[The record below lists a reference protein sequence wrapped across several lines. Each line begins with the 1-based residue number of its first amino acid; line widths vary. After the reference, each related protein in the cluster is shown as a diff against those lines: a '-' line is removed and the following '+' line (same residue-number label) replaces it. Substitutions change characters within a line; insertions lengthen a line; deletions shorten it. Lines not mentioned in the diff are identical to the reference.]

1 MNPSN
6 NSPIGSENMVNRSVL
21 EEQLW
26 TEITDVP
33 IDFLPKLTE
42 IIRTIKRELLISVT
56 DRQYS
61 ELQLKKFRNAR
72 GSWSD
77 LDIENIYMKFNEDMR
92 RWTLEE
98 SV

>member
-1 MNPSN
+1 MLN
-6 NSPIGSENMVNRSVL
+6 GSIL
-21 EEQLW
+21 EKQLLA
-26 TEITDVP
+26 EIADIP

-56 DRQYS
+56 DRKYS
-61 ELQLKKFRNAR
+61 ESQLKKFRNAR
-72 GSWSD
+72 GSWSGLD
-77 LDIENIYMKFNEDMR
+77 LEDIYRKFNEDMR

>member
-1 MNPSN
+1 MQTPHL
-6 NSPIGSENMVNRSVL
+6 I
-21 EEQLW
+21 
-26 TEITDVP
+26 
-33 IDFLPKLTE
+33 FLPKLTE
-42 IIRTIKRELLISVT
+42 IIHTIKRELLISVT
-56 DRQYS
+56 NRKYS

-77 LDIENIYMKFNEDMR
+77 LDIEDIYIKFNEDMR

>member
-1 MNPSN
+1 ML
-6 NSPIGSENMVNRSVL
+6 NRSVL

-42 IIRTIKRELLISVT
+42 IIRTIKKELLISVA
-56 DRQYS
+56 DRKYS
-61 ELQLKKFRNAR
+61 EAQLTKFRNAR

-77 LDIENIYMKFNEDMR
+77 LDIEDIYMRFNEDMG

>member
-1 MNPSN
+1 M
-6 NSPIGSENMVNRSVL
+6 INRSIL
-21 EEQLW
+21 EERLL
-26 TEITDVP
+26 TEIADVP

-42 IIRTIKRELLISVT
+42 IIRTIKSELLISVT
-56 DRQYS
+56 DRKYS
-61 ELQLKKFRNAR
+61 ESQLKKFRNAR

-77 LDIENIYMKFNEDMR
+77 LDIENVYRKFNEDMK